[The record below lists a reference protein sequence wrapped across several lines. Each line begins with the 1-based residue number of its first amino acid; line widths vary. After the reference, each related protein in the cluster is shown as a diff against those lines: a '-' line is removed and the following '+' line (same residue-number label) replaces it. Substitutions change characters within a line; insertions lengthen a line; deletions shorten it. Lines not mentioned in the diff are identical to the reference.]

1 MAFGRNESGRIDLSD
16 HRTGKKQQ
24 MLHNISVYLQREE
37 NFSRLQSE
45 NRTNKDATRYYDQN
59 EKIYFDAVADRSNVG
74 NRM

>member
-1 MAFGRNESGRIDLSD
+1 
-16 HRTGKKQQ
+16 